1 MRATNVW
8 FGQVCGGDV
17 AEDFAARVDDALAT
31 ALVADELLQLASLE
45 VCRATRGGEA
55 NALG

>member
-8 FGQVCGGDV
+8 FGQVGGGDV
-17 AEDFAARVDDALAT
+17 AENFAARVDDALAT
-31 ALVADELLQLASLE
+31 ALVADELLKLASLE